1 MAKFI
6 GDNGTSA
13 LCDGKKVAKDNLIF
27 EVLGDLDELTSFL
40 GFAKNFIKL
49 ASYKNW
55 LTEIQKDVFVIL
67 SELAGAQKAN
77 WEKIIKKL
85 DEKLE
90 FCQKNIP
97 DLKNFIIP
105 GASLAS
111 ACLDYSRAVC
121 RRAERSAI
129 RLHKA
134 RKIDPEML
142 VYLNHLSKFLFFFAR
157 LVNKKAKIK
166 ENIIDN

>member
-13 LCDGKKVAKDNLIF
+13 LCNGKKITKDNLIF

-40 GFAKNFIKL
+40 GLAKNFIRN
-49 ASYKNW
+49 ATFKNW
-55 LTEIQKDVFVIL
+55 VIEIQKDIFVLL

-85 DEKLE
+85 DDKLE

-97 DLKNFIIP
+97 DLKNFILL
-105 GASLAS
+105 GASSAS
-111 ACLDYSRAVC
+111 AGLDYGRAVC
-121 RRAERSAI
+121 RRAERSII
-129 RLHKA
+129 RLNKVK
-134 RKIDPEML
+134 KIDPEII

-157 LVNKKAKIK
+157 LVNKKLRVK
-166 ENIIDN
+166 EDVI

>member
-1 MAKFI
+1 MVKFI
-6 GDNGTSA
+6 GDNGASA
-13 LCDGKKVAKDNLIF
+13 LDNGKKITKDNLVF

-40 GFAKNFIKL
+40 GFAKNFIKNVTF
-49 ASYKNW
+49 KNW
-55 LTEIQKDVFVIL
+55 VTDVQKDIFVLL

-105 GASLAS
+105 GASVAS
-111 ACLDYSRAVC
+111 ACLDCSRAVC
-121 RRAERSAI
+121 RRAERSLI
-129 RLHKA
+129 RLNKVK
-134 RKIDPEML
+134 KIDPEII

-157 LVNKKAKIK
+157 LVNKKLRIK
-166 ENIIDN
+166 EDVI

>member
-1 MAKFI
+1 MPKFI

-13 LCDGKKVAKDNLIF
+13 LCNGKKITKDNLIF

-40 GFAKNFIKL
+40 GLAKNFL
-49 ASYKNW
+49 KNPTFRNW
-55 LTEIQKDVFVIL
+55 VIEIQKDIFVLL

-85 DEKLE
+85 DDKLE

-97 DLKNFIIP
+97 DLKNFILP

-111 ACLDYSRAVC
+111 AGLDCGRAVC
-121 RRAERSAI
+121 RRTERSII
-129 RLHKA
+129 RLNKVK
-134 RKIDPEML
+134 KIDPEII

-157 LVNKKAKIK
+157 LVNKKLKVK
-166 ENIIDN
+166 EGVI